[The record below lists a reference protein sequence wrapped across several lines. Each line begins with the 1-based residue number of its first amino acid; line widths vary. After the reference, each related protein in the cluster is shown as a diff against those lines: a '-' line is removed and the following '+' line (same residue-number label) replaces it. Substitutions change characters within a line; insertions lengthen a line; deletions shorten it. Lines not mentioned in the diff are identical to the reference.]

1 MAVEIA
7 TGRGVYRLI
16 AAAPLEYADSSVI
29 LTLAMERAD
38 GIERIVTQWRIALE
52 LAGEPPE
59 VEAIIE
65 RLRGWLAHEFENTR
79 EAALRSIRSERRLH
93 EIIFDRTNRGP
104 F

>member
-1 MAVEIA
+1 MPVEIV
-7 TGRGVYRLI
+7 TGRGVYRLT
-16 AAAPLEYADSSVI
+16 AATPLEYTNSNVV
-29 LTLAMERAD
+29 LTLAIGRAD
-38 GIERIVTQWRIALE
+38 GIERFVTRFVIARELVSEPLE
-52 LAGEPPE
+52 ADI
-59 VEAIIE
+59 IIE